1 MADGD
6 SNPSVTTALLHS
18 ETAAET
24 KPVNGQ
30 GADAERTKSTVN
42 SDSKKVYYDI
52 I

>member
-6 SNPSVTTALLHS
+6 SDPSVTTALLHT
-18 ETAAET
+18 EAAAET

-30 GADAERTKSTVN
+30 GADAERTKSTEN
-42 SDSKKVYYDI
+42 RSSKKVYHDI